1 MSLSQSDLV
10 LMMRQM
16 MEVTQAASTAAQA
29 ALAATK
35 DASKSGLAG
44 ADMARL
50 LPKPDVFK
58 PANREAE
65 HGEWSAWFWTL
76 KQYLGAL
83 DAAFT
88 DELTFIERNPTKDL
102 SAEAYASLE
111 SERRSKQLFALLSS
125 LIRGRGL
132 QIIQR
137 IPVQNGFE
145 ALRQLVQ
152 LYQPASKTRSLGIL
166 SALTSMGHFRAG
178 EPLLPQVLD
187 MERIM
192 DEYERSSSK
201 KLDDDFKS
209 SEKGKGKGKQQSDGK
224 GKNEKGGKGNQ
235 QQKGGSWNQQ
245 QKGGNWNQPQKGSS
259 WNQQQKGNWNRVNQV
274 HGAGSEASTS
284 VPSTVGPSP
293 SQVGQTANVHR
304 VQLESVVEVDLT
316 EEEVSIQYFD

>member
-1 MSLSQSDLV
+1 MASPHAGAGLDDDEDPELATGPDPPTNPFSPGGAANPSNGANVMSLSQSDLV

-29 ALAATK
+29 ALAAAK
-35 DASKSGLAG
+35 DTSKSGLAG

-166 SALTSMGHFRAG
+166 SALTSMGHFSCWGAA
-178 EPLLPQVLD
+178 VAA
-187 MERIM
+187 
-192 DEYERSSSK
+192 
-201 KLDDDFKS
+201 
-209 SEKGKGKGKQQSDGK
+209 
-224 GKNEKGGKGNQ
+224 
-235 QQKGGSWNQQ
+235 
-245 QKGGNWNQPQKGSS
+245 
-259 WNQQQKGNWNRVNQV
+259 
-274 HGAGSEASTS
+274 GAGH
-284 VPSTVGPSP
+284 GKDY
-293 SQVGQTANVHR
+293 G
-304 VQLESVVEVDLT
+304 
-316 EEEVSIQYFD
+316 